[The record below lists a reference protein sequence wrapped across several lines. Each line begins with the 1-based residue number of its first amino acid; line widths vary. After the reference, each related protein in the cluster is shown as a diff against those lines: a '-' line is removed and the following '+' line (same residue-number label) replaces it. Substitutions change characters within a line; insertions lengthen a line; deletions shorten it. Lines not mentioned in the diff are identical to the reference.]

1 MNEDILN
8 EIKNLN
14 YAELSKSIQTGIIQ
28 KCNNY
33 NKDGVIFG
41 LSGGI
46 DSGVIAY
53 LCAKSMK
60 EKTLALIMPDSKISP
75 KEETEDAI
83 KIVDT
88 LGINYKLIDI
98 NSIHKEYYNVLEPN
112 DLALGNLRARI
123 RKNLLYYY
131 ANSKNLLVL
140 GSSDK
145 SEFNIGYFTKFGD
158 GAADLLPIVSLYK
171 TQIRQI
177 AKELGLPNNII
188 TKKSSPNLWPNH
200 VAESEIGATY
210 DEIDCILY
218 CIIDKKLS
226 VDETVN
232 QTKIES
238 ETVEKIYQL
247 YKKSEHKRIT
257 PEHL

>member
-1 MNEDILN
+1 MSEDILN

-14 YAELSKSIQTGIIQ
+14 YAEIIKSIQIGIIQ

-33 NKDGVIFG
+33 NKNGVIFG

-83 KIVDT
+83 KVVDT

-226 VDETVN
+226 VDETVS

>member
-8 EIKNLN
+8 EIKNQDYIEITKN
-14 YAELSKSIQTGIIQ
+14 IQTALVQ
-28 KCNNY
+28 KCNDN
-33 NKDGVIFG
+33 NKDGVIIG

-46 DSGVIAY
+46 DSVVLAY
-53 LCAKSMK
+53 LCANSIKS
-60 EKTLALIMPDSKISP
+60 KTLALVMPDSKISP
-75 KEETEDAI
+75 NDETEDAI
-83 KIVDT
+83 KIVDA
-88 LGINYKLIDI
+88 LELNYKLLDI

-112 DLALGNLRARI
+112 DLSLGNLRARI
-123 RKNLLYYY
+123 RKNILYYY

-226 VDETVN
+226 VDETVS

-257 PEHL
+257 SEHL

>member
-1 MNEDILN
+1 M
-8 EIKNLN
+8 
-14 YAELSKSIQTGIIQ
+14 
-28 KCNNY
+28 
-33 NKDGVIFG
+33 
-41 LSGGI
+41 SGGI

-226 VDETVN
+226 VDETVS

>member
-98 NSIHKEYYNVLEPN
+98 NSIHREYYNVLEPN

>member
-1 MNEDILN
+1 MSEDILN

-14 YAELSKSIQTGIIQ
+14 YAEIIKSIQIGIIQ

-33 NKDGVIFG
+33 NKNGVIFG

-98 NSIHKEYYNVLEPN
+98 NSIHKEYYNVLDPN

-226 VDETVN
+226 VDETVS

>member
-8 EIKNLN
+8 EIKNQD
-14 YAELSKSIQTGIIQ
+14 YIEITKKIQTGLVQ
-28 KCNNY
+28 KCNDN
-33 NKDGVIFG
+33 NKDGVIIG

-46 DSGVIAY
+46 DSAVLAY
-53 LCAKSMK
+53 LCANSIKA
-60 EKTLALIMPDSKISP
+60 KTLALVMPDSKISP
-75 KEETEDAI
+75 NDETEDAI
-83 KIVDT
+83 KIVDA
-88 LGINYKLIDI
+88 LELNYKLLDI

-112 DLALGNLRARI
+112 DLSLGNLRARI
-123 RKNLLYYY
+123 RKNILYYY

-171 TQIRQI
+171 TQIREI
-177 AKELGLPNNII
+177 AKELGVPTNII

-200 VAESEIGATY
+200 VAETEIGATY
-210 DEIDCILY
+210 EEIDCILY
-218 CIIDKKLS
+218 CILDKKMS
-226 VDETVN
+226 INETIN
-232 QTKIES
+232 QTKIEK

-257 PEHL
+257 PDYL